1 MHSSTDIGD
10 GCCSGQYT
18 VVKSGQQIHE
28 NGAGFFTALY
38 IQGDHFQTTLI
49 PPPDFSS
56 DIQKQ
61 HMPSNG
67 IYFK

>member
-28 NGAGFFTALY
+28 NGAGFFTA
-38 IQGDHFQTTLI
+38 
-49 PPPDFSS
+49 
-56 DIQKQ
+56 
-61 HMPSNG
+61 
-67 IYFK
+67 IYTG